1 MKQYRI
7 LAVVALCLL
16 SLVAAPFFDAGVAM
30 RAIATK
36 ISVIGEIARQTDL
49 LALNAAIEAARAG
62 EHGQGFAVVASEVR
76 KLAVRSQVAADE
88 ITALAGSSLEVAE
101 HAGSLLGNLVPDIVK
116 TADLVQEI
124 AATSAEQSSGVGQIN
139 TALQQLDQVVQQN
152 AASAEEL
159 ASTSEEIAAQA
170 EQLQATMIWMKA
182 PIWMALSP
190 RPGMCR
196 MPTSWRCVV
205 ISPTMRAMKPAPRNR
220 ALPTRRRAR
229 TMVLAAVQRMRSRP
243 KKVQAKPRV

>member
-1 MKQYRI
+1 
-7 LAVVALCLL
+7 
-16 SLVAAPFFDAGVAM
+16 M

-170 EQLQATMIWMKA
+170 EQLQATMGFFQVDGAQTAAARNIGAQTKEKQTA
-182 PIWMALSP
+182 
-190 RPGMCR
+190 
-196 MPTSWRCVV
+196 
-205 ISPTMRAMKPAPRNR
+205 SPTKGLAVH
-220 ALPTRRRAR
+220 ALPVHAKA
-229 TMVLAAVQRMRSRP
+229 LAADGDAAFARF
-243 KKVQAKPRV
+243 